1 MPVRHLSLIESLSLI
16 FIAEAMVVW
25 SALASHGWLV
35 PVSCAFAWW
44 LLALATIDIRYL
56 LLPDVL
62 TLPLA
67 ALGLLVTLFEDGTQI
82 TDHLLA
88 AGIGYA
94 TFVAV
99 RAAYFRWRRIEGLG
113 LGDAKLMAAL
123 GAWLGTAGLPS
134 VVLIAAAGGL
144 AFLLLERLA
153 GRRFSAER
161 PLPFGA
167 YLCLGAWLVWLY
179 GPLQLAQV

>member
-1 MPVRHLSLIESLSLI
+1 MPARQLSLFETLSLI
-16 FIAEAMVVW
+16 FIAEGMVGW

-35 PVSCAFAWW
+35 PISCVLAWW
-44 LLALATIDIRYL
+44 LLALAAIDIRFL

-67 ALGLLVTLFEDGTQI
+67 VVGLLVTLFGDSGQI
-82 TDHLLA
+82 ADHLLA
-88 AGIGYA
+88 AGVGYA

-99 RAAYFRWRRIEGLG
+99 RVAYFRWRRIEGLG

-134 VVLIAAAGGL
+134 VVLIAATGGL
-144 AFLLLERLA
+144 IFVLVERLA
-153 GRRFSAER
+153 GRPLSSER

-179 GPLQLAQV
+179 GPLQLA